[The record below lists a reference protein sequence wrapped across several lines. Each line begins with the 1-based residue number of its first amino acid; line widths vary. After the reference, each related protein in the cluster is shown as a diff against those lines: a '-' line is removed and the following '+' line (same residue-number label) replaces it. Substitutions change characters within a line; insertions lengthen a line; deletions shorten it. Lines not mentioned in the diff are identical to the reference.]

1 MRGLRAKPCV
11 RAVLDVV
18 LLAFLRVSALLW
30 GFGLRDSPG
39 VVGIF
44 CFALLWVWDLDLWLG
59 LEFRADCRGVG
70 LGCGLALLWLGRR
83 LEGFRLGAFNTTVGV
98 GARTGAQPSE
108 SVLESFHH

>member
-1 MRGLRAKPCV
+1 MHSSEALVSGI
-11 RAVLDVV
+11 
-18 LLAFLRVSALLW
+18 LRVLWAFFALHCS
-30 GFGLRDSPG
+30 GFGMW
-39 VVGIF
+39 I
-44 CFALLWVWDLDLWLG
+44 WLG